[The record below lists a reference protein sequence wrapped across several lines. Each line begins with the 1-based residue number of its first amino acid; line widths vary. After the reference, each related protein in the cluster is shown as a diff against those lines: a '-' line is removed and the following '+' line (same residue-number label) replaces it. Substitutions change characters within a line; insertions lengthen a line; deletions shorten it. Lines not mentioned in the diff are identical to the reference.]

1 MGISGS
7 MIPSMQAVAAKE
19 EASTTSIFSP
29 SGQEQSAPASPMEHA
44 VPFGW
49 DRQWDDHWK
58 AAFWVTPAGVAQRDA
73 PTTAQRQAAAP
84 SAAAYE
90 ARDKAA
96 EAASLQHG
104 KGAHVAG
111 DPGKGPGNM
120 DTQAQTHQEGL

>member
-1 MGISGS
+1 MSSSQEMEKMGISGS
-7 MIPSMQAVAAKE
+7 MIHSMQAVVAEE
-19 EASTTSIFSP
+19 EASKPSICSP

-58 AAFWVTPAGVAQRDA
+58 APFWVTPAWVAQWDA
-73 PTTAQRQAAAP
+73 PTTAQRQAEAA

-104 KGAHVAG
+104 EGAQMAG
-111 DPGKGPGNM
+111 D
-120 DTQAQTHQEGL
+120 AYR